1 MTPFDLRKALF
12 NNRNFFR
19 FTGPPENWLTAIK
32 FMTWGLEEKY
42 LDRWKKIK
50 SGDVFLMHSTI
61 ESLFGAK
68 TKSSVV
74 GLGVVGGKFR
84 RKDDYLWIQEIRG
97 KVNRWPLLV
106 PFSEIYLFS
115 EVPPA
120 HTWEAPGTVDDS
132 KIPQLIA
139 ALLLNAIPIKSFGE
153 KFPVMGSWSG
163 VRNELI
169 DELFSKG
176 QPSLY
181 EEFYN
186 NPYNDTEGEVSEFQ
200 KVQKAE
206 ETLRNIPTLKF
217 LGGDKVKVR
226 KIKDDKSSF
235 ERDNALLERA
245 EESHADVLQAAIDF
259 FQKFGFDTWS
269 NQHVDLLAE
278 SEEQAFLVEV
288 KSTLSRNFRTQARRA
303 VGQLFEY
310 EHFDIRSHFEK
321 AQKDK
326 KISKVLMVTN
336 NPSDSEYTRFLNT
349 LKIGLA
355 WPKGTRISA
364 AGDPGELTQLIHA
377 N

>member
-12 NNRNFFR
+12 NRNFFR

-50 SGDVFLMHSTI
+50 SGDVFLMHSTV
-61 ESLFGAK
+61 ESSFGAK

-186 NPYNDTEGEVSEFQ
+186 NPYSDTEGEVSEFQ
-200 KVQKAE
+200 KIQKSE

-217 LGGDKVKVR
+217 LDGDKVKVR

-245 EESHADVLQAAIDF
+245 EESHADVLQSAIDF
-259 FQKFGFDTWS
+259 FKKYGFDTWS

-278 SEEQAFLVEV
+278 SEDQAFLVEV
-288 KSTLSRNFRTQARRA
+288 KSTLNRNFRTQARRA

-321 AQKDK
+321 VQKDK
-326 KISKVLMVTN
+326 KISKVLMVTD
-336 NPSDSEYTRFLNT
+336 NPSDSEYTRFLNA

-364 AGDPGELTQLIHA
+364 AGDPGELMQLIHQ

>member
-12 NNRNFFR
+12 NRNFFR

-42 LDRWKKIK
+42 LPRWNKIK
-50 SGDVFLMHSTI
+50 SGDVFLMHSTA
-61 ESLFGAK
+61 ESSFGSK
-68 TKSSVV
+68 PKSSVV

-115 EVPPA
+115 EVPPS
-120 HTWEAPGTVDDS
+120 HTWQAPGTVDDS
-132 KIPQLIA
+132 KTPQLIA
-139 ALLLNAIPIKSFGE
+139 ALLLDAIPLKSFGE

-176 QPSLY
+176 KPSLY
-181 EEFYN
+181 DEFYN
-186 NPYNDTEGEVSEFQ
+186 NPFDEKEEVSEFQ
-200 KVQKAE
+200 KVQNSE

-217 LGGDKVKVR
+217 LDGEKVKVR
-226 KIKDDKSSF
+226 RIKDGKSSF

-259 FQKFGFDTWS
+259 FKKYGFDTWN

-278 SEEQAFLVEV
+278 SDDQAFLVEV
-288 KSTLSRNFRTQARRA
+288 KSTLNCNFRTQARRA

-321 AQKDK
+321 TQKDK
-326 KISKVLMVTN
+326 NVSKVLMVTD
-336 NPSDSEYTRFLNT
+336 NPSDSDYASYLNA
-349 LKIGLA
+349 LKIRLA

-364 AGDPGELTQLIHA
+364 AGDPSELLQLIQQ